1 MTNYETNELPSI
13 IDTKFSIL
21 DEIEKSLSIKFA
33 KNNKNLSVREKIII
47 DRKNK
52 KLIPYKN
59 LTKAIVFN
67 QISAIYIVGKK
78 FGAGIYK
85 EELGSDLFID
95 DKGKFIKSAY
105 YFSEHDITSEILKYQ
120 EPNSPKK
127 KKSLELVVEHLEEL
141 AKLGNFPPIQKILDN
156 SKSFI
161 LAKESEENTKKSE
174 EDKRKIFDGLL
185 NIELTRGLEN
195 WSSLREVAAREIIHS
210 SFRKRVER
218 ELSELDWMKSFEEKS
233 IIRNSKKTFK
243 IFYFNNED
251 STSLYDPH
259 KEFGELTQNEY
270 KKIDQIVD
278 KMKKFDSKILGYDK
292 EYLLRKQE
300 VVDNSLKNINFNA
313 PNNYSSKTL
322 KDEIFPFLFKDQKL
336 QLTLNQLFLILQ
348 KAIEQYIGTL
358 QLSKSFEISDQI
370 IYGNSS
376 DKKSASLID
385 LQFIDQQ
392 IFETEENLIREI
404 LSDAI
409 EHLPEKDVK
418 VVSTMIGTIKLSENI
433 LNQKKIISVEY
444 EKEEAKEK
452 EIKISFQNIKFFP
465 IKIGMRE
472 KQIQDAI
479 FFNIVN
485 NWYDLKI
492 KPKELFDQSQNV
504 LKKLMDSIEHE
515 SQEVGSYRRVAL
527 DIFHEIFQRDVSIK
541 YTYEE
546 DKNE

>member
-33 KNNKNLSVREKIII
+33 KNNKNLSAREKIII

-59 LTKAIVFN
+59 LAKAIVFN

-185 NIELTRGLEN
+185 NKELIRGIGN

-218 ELSELDWMKSFEEKS
+218 DLGELDWMQSFEEKS

-259 KEFGELTQNEY
+259 KEFGDLTQNEY

-278 KMKKFDSKILGYDK
+278 KMKKFDSKLLGYDK
-292 EYLLRKQE
+292 EYLQRKQE
-300 VVDNSLKNINFNA
+300 VVDNSLNNINFNA

-348 KAIEQYIGTL
+348 KPIEQYIGTL

-370 IYGNSS
+370 TNGNSS
-376 DKKSASLID
+376 DEKSASLID

-409 EHLPEKDVK
+409 KHLPENDVK

-433 LNQKKIISVEY
+433 LKQKERIFVEY

-479 FFNIVN
+479 FSNIVN

-492 KPKELFDQSQNV
+492 TPKELLELSQNV
-504 LKKLMDSIEHE
+504 LNKLIDSIEHE
-515 SQEVGSYRRVAL
+515 SQEVGNYRRVAL
-527 DIFHEIFQRDVSIK
+527 DIFHEIFQSDVSIK